1 MEFIVTSE
9 LIYWMNAVGGALND
23 LASTRVPIPE
33 VTMDGGGNICWA
45 EDDITDPQPKAKT
58 APVGEEE

>member
-23 LASTRVPIPE
+23 LATTRVPIPE
-33 VTMDGGGNICWA
+33 VAVDGGGNICWA
-45 EDDITDPQPKAKT
+45 ADEDEDAVTDCQPLED
-58 APVGEEE
+58 PRD